1 MFRMGRRSRQLE
13 SAAVTAFLPV
23 AALVPFWLVTMVILW
38 LPLGLLWNVPLWVVP
53 ATWLALG
60 ALLFV
65 RPVQVAVLTPLLG
78 ARRPDPRELDIIGP
92 VWTSLA
98 ARNDLQPDDFVVRI
112 LPSSELNAF
121 ACGGHLVVV
130 TSFAVDG
137 LTRPQLAGVLAHELS
152 HHLGMHT
159 VALTLGHWLS
169 IPVVLFARFGFFLQ
183 NVARAATDNF
193 AAHSAGLTA
202 LGRLVGALL
211 TAVSWV
217 FLAALYASDALA
229 NLVGHSSE
237 FEADRR
243 AVRMGYGRQLAE
255 ALRRVISLGGGT
267 RTIGWRA
274 RLGASH
280 PPART
285 RVARIEAILRHP
297 SGIS

>member
-38 LPLGLLWNVPLWVVP
+38 LPLGLLWDVPLWVVP
-53 ATWLALG
+53 VTWLALG

-202 LGRLVGALL
+202 VGRLVGALL